1 MYNQANSSFHAY
13 EYGPYPT
20 HGQFQSHN
28 ITTSD
33 EFRGFYSNG
42 QQQGHRNEIDNGSRI
57 MQNGFT
63 GFESDPTT
71 TMSATS
77 FSRNELDFR
86 GQQPESYTMVAN
98 KDVLQQQ
105 YGISQSK
112 PKYPQYAVKSV
123 RASTYRNFPPEV
135 TQTPEDMAQ
144 AGFFYSGKDDVVYC
158 YFCGQGIRAW
168 EPEDDVWIE
177 HARWS
182 PNCGHLLNCKGS
194 EFVRMVKLAET
205 NPEMSYS
212 SIENTREDLSTQV
225 TTPMVNGQA
234 VGGSSHKEENA
245 KTLEDS
251 DSPLLNTVA
260 AQSVLLNDY
269 SKESVIKAINVYK
282 LKEDQRNFFV
292 FLSSFLGRTDFSA
305 ANLLQIIFHMDEGL
319 INYDELVSSAK
330 LNDHKV
336 SEPKLKNAH
345 EQPVKNQ
352 QSLNTTED
360 KFARLVS
367 FRHWPLRTAQTPE
380 QMTES
385 GFFYTGQDDLVQC
398 YYCGVGMKNW
408 EREDDPCIEHARWS
422 PTCPYLL
429 VNNGREFV
437 QMVGEMDFDTN
448 DSRIKENVD
457 TGQVDGGSRKT
468 KVCSLEDFTSQLL
481 NTVAAK
487 SVLMN
492 DYSKDSVIKAINI
505 YKLKEVESQRAKLLE
520 EENRRLHEQTL
531 CKICLEEQLAMVF
544 LPCGHLV
551 CCTKCAPALRKC
563 PKCGGIITGSVKTSL
578 I

>member
-1 MYNQANSSFHAY
+1 MFGNSFLMINCTNQFL
-13 EYGPYPT
+13 
-20 HGQFQSHN
+20 
-28 ITTSD
+28 SD
-33 EFRGFYSNG
+33 EFGCNPTKKQIQSQRSSGEVNQLQNHEYSRTPAFEATSVLGANG
-42 QQQGHRNEIDNGSRI
+42 
-57 MQNGFT
+57 
-63 GFESDPTT
+63 
-71 TMSATS
+71 S
-77 FSRNELDFR
+77 FSRRNENF
-86 GQQPESYTMVAN
+86 QSN
-98 KDVLQQQ
+98 KIKDHTIQDQDILQ
-105 YGISQSK
+105 SNSK
-112 PKYPQYAVKSV
+112 FPQYA
-123 RASTYRNFPPEV
+123 
-135 TQTPEDMAQ
+135 
-144 AGFFYSGKDDVVYC
+144 
-158 YFCGQGIRAW
+158 
-168 EPEDDVWIE
+168 
-177 HARWS
+177 
-182 PNCGHLLNCKGS
+182 
-194 EFVRMVKLAET
+194 
-205 NPEMSYS
+205 
-212 SIENTREDLSTQV
+212 
-225 TTPMVNGQA
+225 
-234 VGGSSHKEENA
+234 
-245 KTLEDS
+245 
-251 DSPLLNTVA
+251 
-260 AQSVLLNDY
+260 
-269 SKESVIKAINVYK
+269 
-282 LKEDQRNFFV
+282 
-292 FLSSFLGRTDFSA
+292 
-305 ANLLQIIFHMDEGL
+305 
-319 INYDELVSSAK
+319 
-330 LNDHKV
+330 
-336 SEPKLKNAH
+336 
-345 EQPVKNQ
+345 
-352 QSLNTTED
+352 D

-457 TGQVDGGSRKT
+457 TGQVDGVSRKT

-505 YKLKEVESQRAKLLE
+505 YKLKEGSVDFAAKDLLQIIFDLEEGEFNYDDIVSNVAEVNGQFETEPKTRIVEQTRQDNDKPENKLESQRAKLLE